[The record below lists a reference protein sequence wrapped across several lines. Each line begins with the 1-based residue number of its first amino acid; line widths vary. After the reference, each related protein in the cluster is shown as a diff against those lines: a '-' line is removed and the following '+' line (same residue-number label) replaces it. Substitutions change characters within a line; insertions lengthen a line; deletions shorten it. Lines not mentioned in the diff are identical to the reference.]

1 MAKAKVL
8 KGQMFLFTNTGE
20 RKPWCAPTELPSLVG
35 VKEIAFDTETTG
47 KNKRK
52 DLPIGLSYRTDTGL
66 KGYLP
71 WNHAGGNLEAET
83 VKRWATTELR
93 NKKLVGL
100 NIGFDAEVMLRWGVD
115 LEAQGNQLYDV
126 SHGAALLNENRYQ
139 GFNLA
144 DLGLEYCG
152 RPKLDEALEKD
163 RMADYHASMVGAY
176 AEEDANLTWDV
187 YQAQRPL
194 IKADKLEAVD
204 DLESKLI
211 WANNHI
217 ERNGARLDVRRLHEF
232 RATIDEE
239 LTTLGM
245 DIWKETG
252 VRLEP
257 NKNDTWDK
265 LSVACG
271 FDPHHVGINP
281 KGQPTSS
288 YDEDYLKSVVK
299 KFDKDGPHPFTDGLR
314 MRRLLGLKSRY
325 VDKWDRARIDDILV
339 YTLHQLRAGEDDH
352 GTVVGRY
359 AATNNMHQVYKVE
372 NQVKK
377 FGQTGYIIRELFIP
391 DDGFEFFTCDGSQL
405 QFRLFAHLSQ
415 DKNLIRAYH
424 EGYERWL
431 HGEKDVDFHQ
441 MVADLFHLTR
451 QEAKTNNFALVM
463 GMGRQSMAE
472 GVNLG
477 CNCQSA
483 EYWWWKGSKDN
494 YKDFEDNDNHAV
506 DCPAREANIMGDKY
520 KAQFPAGEKTMEYVI
535 KFAKTKNYVP
545 TLLGRRRRYA
555 EYEVRNG
562 FKQKTRFYK
571 ALASWLQGSEAD
583 IVKSK
588 LLRVYNE
595 RKTLGIH
602 KLRVVKHD
610 ELTGDKDKDPV
621 YRERFRECFNIQEI
635 PCRVPISWSYE
646 TGANW
651 RACSGK

>member
-1 MAKAKVL
+1 
-8 KGQMFLFTNTGE
+8 MFLFTNTGE
-20 RKPWCAPTELPSLVG
+20 QKAWTAPTELPSLDG
-35 VKEIAFDTETTG
+35 VKELAFDTEDTG
-47 KNKRK
+47 KNKRV
-52 DLPIGLSYRTDTGL
+52 DFPIGLSFRTDTGL
-66 KGYLP
+66 KAYLP
-71 WNHAGGNLEAET
+71 WGHAGGNLDADKVREWC
-83 VKRWATTELR
+83 KKELR
-93 NKKLVGL
+93 GKKLIGL
-100 NIGFDAEVMLRWGVD
+100 NIGFDAETMLRWGVD

-126 SHGAALLNENRYQ
+126 AHGAALLNENRYA

-152 RPKLDEALEKD
+152 RPKLDEQLEKD
-163 RMADYHASMVGAY
+163 RMSDYHSSMVGAY

-194 IKADKLEAVD
+194 IAKDGLEKVD
-204 DLESKLI
+204 DLESKLL

-232 RATIDEE
+232 RAAINEE
-239 LTTLGM
+239 LTSLGM
-245 DIWKETG
+245 GIWSKTG
-252 VRLEP
+252 CRLEP
-257 NKNDTWDK
+257 NKTDTWAK

-271 FDPHHVGINP
+271 LDPHQVGTNA
-281 KGQPTSS
+281 KGEPEYS
-288 YDEDYLKSVVK
+288 YDEDYLKSVIK
-299 KFDKDGPHPFTDGLR
+299 KIEGAHPFADGLR

-325 VDKWDRARIDDILV
+325 VDKWDKARIGDVLP

-415 DKNLIRAYH
+415 DKHLIKAYH

-431 HGEKDVDFHQ
+431 AGALDVDFHQ
-441 MVADLFHLTR
+441 LVADLFKLTR

-463 GMGRQSMAE
+463 GMGRESMAE

-477 CNCQSA
+477 CNCQSSA
-483 EYWWWKGSKDN
+483 YWKWAGSKET
-494 YKDFEDNDNHAV
+494 YKDFSDNENHAV
-506 DCPAREANIMGDKY
+506 DCPAIEANNMADKY
-520 KAQFPAGEKTMEYVI
+520 EAEFPSAQKTMEYVV
-535 KFAKTKNYVP
+535 KFAKTQNYVP

-562 FKQKTRFYK
+562 FRQKTRFYK

-610 ELTGDKDKDPV
+610 ELTGDKDKDPI
-621 YRERFRECFNIQEI
+621 YKERFREVFNIQEI

-646 TGANW
+646 TGSNW
-651 RACSGK
+651 RECSGK

>member
-1 MAKAKVL
+1 MPAAKAL

-20 RKPWCAPTELPSLVG
+20 QKAWTAPTELPCLDG

-52 DLPIGLSYRTDTGL
+52 DLPIGLSYRTDDGR

-71 WNHAGGNLEAET
+71 WNHAGGNLEAAA
-83 VKRWATTELR
+83 VKRWAQTELR

-126 SHGAALLNENRYQ
+126 AHGAALLNENRYA

-163 RMADYHASMVGAY
+163 RMSDYHASMVGAY

-194 IKADKLEAVD
+194 IAKDNLEKVD

-211 WANNHI
+211 WSNNHI

-232 RATIDEE
+232 RAALDQE
-239 LTTLGM
+239 LTELGI
-245 DIWKETG
+245 DIWKNTG

-257 NKNDTWDK
+257 NKADTWDR
-265 LSVACG
+265 LSVVSG
-271 FDPHHVGINP
+271 LDPHHVSVNA
-281 KGQPTSS
+281 KGEPVSS
-288 YDEDYLKSVVK
+288 YDEDYLKDVVK
-299 KFDKDGPHPFTDGLR
+299 KNPTLSAFADGLR
-314 MRRLLGLKSRY
+314 MRRMLGLKSRY
-325 VDKWDRARIDDILV
+325 IDKWDKARIDDILV
-339 YTLHQLRAGEDDH
+339 YALHQLRAGEDDH

-359 AATNNMHQVYKVE
+359 SATNNMHQVYKVE

-377 FGQTGYIIRELFIP
+377 FGATGYIIRELFIP

-405 QFRLFAHLSQ
+405 QFRLFAHLSK
-415 DKNLIRAYH
+415 DKHLIDAYH
-424 EGYERWL
+424 KGYKDWL
-431 HGEKDVDFHQ
+431 AGAKDVDFHQ
-441 MVADLFHLTR
+441 LVADLFKLTR

-477 CNCQSA
+477 CNCQTTD
-483 EYWWWKGSKDN
+483 YWKWKGSKDDYN
-494 YKDFEDNDNHAV
+494 EFEDNENHAT
-506 DCPAREANIMGDKY
+506 DCPAREANNMADKY
-520 KAQFPAGEKTMEYVI
+520 EAEFPSAKKTMEYVV
-535 KFAKTKNYVP
+535 KFAKTQGFVP

-562 FKQKTRFYK
+562 FRQKTRFYK

-583 IVKSK
+583 VVKSK

-621 YRERFRECFNIQEI
+621 YRERFREVFNIQEI

-646 TGANW
+646 TGKNW
-651 RACSGK
+651 RECSGK